1 MAFPEFFAR
10 VPTVVLRDSLA
21 ELLGAAEGGL
31 IEYGYADAVRLAGH
45 SCPTVAG
52 AYLMAVR
59 MLRCL
64 YGDAVPERGGIRVE
78 LRAPQSEGVTGVIAS
93 VFGLLTGAAGEG
105 GFKGLAGRYGRRN
118 LLAFGVEGLA
128 GDIRLTRLDSG
139 ASVTARLD
147 LSPVPAPAG
156 LAEAMQESLSAPS
169 DVEAAKRFGQLWQQR
184 VQYLLLDYF
193 DHPALVRFA
202 D

>member
-1 MAFPEFFAR
+1 MAFPDFFAR

-21 ELLGAAEGGL
+21 ELLGAADGGL

-52 AYLMAVR
+52 AYLMALR
-59 MLRCL
+59 MLRRL
-64 YGDAVPERGGIRVE
+64 YGDAFPERGGVRVE
-78 LRAPQSEGVTGVIAS
+78 FGASQSEGVSGVIAS

-156 LAEAMQESLSAPS
+156 LAEAMQESLSAPA
-169 DVEAAKRFGQLWQQR
+169 DAEAAKRFGQLWQKR
-184 VQYLLLDYF
+184 VQCLLLDYF

>member
-1 MAFPEFFAR
+1 MAFPDFFAR
-10 VPTVVLRDSLA
+10 VPTVVLRDPLA
-21 ELLGAAEGGL
+21 ELLGAADGGL

-59 MLRCL
+59 MLRRL
-64 YGDAVPERGGIRVE
+64 YGDAVPERGSVKVE
-78 LRAPQSEGVTGVIAS
+78 LRAPQDEGVAGVIAA

-118 LLAFGVEGLA
+118 LLVFGVDGLA
-128 GDIRLTRLDSG
+128 GDIRLTRLDNG
-139 ASVTARLD
+139 VGVTASLD

-156 LAEAMQESLSAPS
+156 LGTAMQEALSVAA
-169 DVEAAKRFGQLWQQR
+169 DAEAGKRFAQLWQQR
-184 VQYLLLDYF
+184 VCCLLLDYF
-193 DHPALVRFA
+193 EHPELVHFA
-202 D
+202 G